1 LIRRKYRPLKEARGK
16 DWILFGDEGDYKNRY
31 PEYLL
36 DLYRRSAKNHAIINS
51 KKDYV
56 VGQGWAVKEE
66 GMNTLGLAKLQEFIN
81 HPNQYEST
89 QRHLREGCA
98 GLRTLQRLCS

>member
-1 LIRRKYRPLKEARGK
+1 MALKVLNFDTQKVPTFKEARGK

-51 KKDYV
+51 KKE
-56 VGQGWAVKEE
+56 ARLLTTCSSSKA
-66 GMNTLGLAKLQEFIN
+66 T
-81 HPNQYEST
+81 T
-89 QRHLREGCA
+89 R
-98 GLRTLQRLCS
+98 RT